1 MGIDPPPR
9 LEGKCITVGKFTQR
23 PAVEL
28 LSSAQG
34 SLREAHQSSLPHDR
48 YAAAH
53 LAALR
58 TAAAVLADRAQ
69 VAAGPRRH
77 RIRSVWEV
85 LPQVAPEFAEWAE
98 FFAAGARKRASA
110 EAGIP
115 CVTAREA
122 DDLMRDAERFLTYV
136 AGALNLLEQSCIPVA
151 NARLQRVG

>member
-1 MGIDPPPR
+1 MT
-9 LEGKCITVGKFTQR
+9 GKPHQR

-28 LSSAQG
+28 LHSAQE
-34 SLREAHQSSLPHDR
+34 SLREALHSFIPHER

-69 VAAGPRRH
+69 VASGSRRQ
-77 RIRSVWEV
+77 RIRSAWEV
-85 LPQVAPEFAEWAE
+85 LPGVAPEFTEWAA

-110 EAGIP
+110 EAGIA

-122 DDLMRDAERFLTYV
+122 DDLVRDAERFLVQV
-136 AGALNLLEQSCIPVA
+136 AMSLGLLEQSTIFVS
-151 NARLQRVG
+151 NSQLQHAG